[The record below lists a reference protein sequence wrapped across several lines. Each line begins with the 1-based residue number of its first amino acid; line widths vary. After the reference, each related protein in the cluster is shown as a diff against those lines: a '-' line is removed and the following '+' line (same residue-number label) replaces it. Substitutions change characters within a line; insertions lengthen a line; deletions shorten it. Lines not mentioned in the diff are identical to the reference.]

1 LDLEQSPTV
10 ATVLFDMAVKRADA
24 AFLSP
29 VRSWLDD
36 PVAGDAA
43 ADAMWRLLIATAASE
58 TELAQTRAELKR
70 AMPSLPT
77 AAQWRLLAF
86 VSDNTDRAS
95 LEAVLDGSDIV
106 LRKAVAEGLSR
117 RGVRQP
123 LMDRIS
129 EEAVYPFAVQSLTIG
144 PANLDTFRLLVGL
157 QPPNGQEVAWADAVN
172 AVAARLPPASLA
184 AADDLLA
191 AAAWSSPALQ
201 SDVLSRV
208 ASISTESAPAELR
221 LDLLRR
227 YADALLNQGEAVLA
241 YQVMEPACV
250 GVVPPVLAD
259 VRFRAALLTDHFDA
273 AANLH
278 SQPAPWIAVLD
289 EWAARQPAGTANLQQ
304 EILRRFDSELTSDQR
319 RRVEQLGRVTDD
331 DAASAA
337 VIVEVQPDS
346 SR

>member
-1 LDLEQSPTV
+1 
-10 ATVLFDMAVKRADA
+10 
-24 AFLSP
+24 
-29 VRSWLDD
+29 
-36 PVAGDAA
+36 
-43 ADAMWRLLIATAASE
+43 MWRLLIATAASE

-86 VSDNTDRAS
+86 VSDNSDRPS

-123 LMDRIS
+123 LMDRVS
-129 EEAVYPFAVQSLTIG
+129 DEAVYPFAVQSLTVG
-144 PANLDTFRLLVGL
+144 PANLDTFRVIVGL
-157 QPPNGQEVAWADAVN
+157 EPPDSQELAWEEAVK
-172 AVAARLPPASLA
+172 AIAARLPAASLA

-191 AAAWSSPALQ
+191 SATWSGPALR
-201 SDVLSRV
+201 SDVLAR
-208 ASISTESAPAELR
+208 AAAIPAESAPAELR

-227 YADALLNQGEAVLA
+227 YADALLNQGEAALA

-273 AANLH
+273 AADLH

-289 EWAARQPAGTANLQQ
+289 EWAARQPAGANNLQQ
-304 EILRRFDSELTSDQR
+304 EILRRFESELTSDQR
-319 RRVEQLGRVTDD
+319 RRVEQLGLLPDD

-337 VIVEVQPDS
+337 VIGEAQPDS